1 MLDNLIRFYAT
12 FTSLIVIY
20 LYFDKTLQRSKIV
33 TKCKYICTFLALLFW
48 PIFALFLVVKKLSHS
63 IAEFGD

>member
-12 FTSLIVIY
+12 FTSLIIIY
-20 LYFDKTLQRSKIV
+20 LYFDETLQKSKS
-33 TKCKYICTFLALLFW
+33 TNEYKYVCTCLALIFW
-48 PIFALFLVVKKLSHS
+48 PIFALFLIVKKLSHS